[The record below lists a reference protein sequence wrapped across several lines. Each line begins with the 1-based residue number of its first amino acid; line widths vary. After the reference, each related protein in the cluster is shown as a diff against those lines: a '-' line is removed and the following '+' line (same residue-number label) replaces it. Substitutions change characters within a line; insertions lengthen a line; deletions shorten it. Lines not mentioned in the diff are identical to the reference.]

1 MSKIF
6 SFLCQKYS
14 KLQGA
19 FVGKIGRWL
28 SSKIETYIIG
38 IIESRI
44 QERIQSLLY
53 APSGDD
59 SPPLIEDRVL
69 LIKIDGSGK
78 NIVAGVL
85 SKSQGAEPG
94 EKKLYSRDSN
104 GDAQAI
110 IYLKSDG
117 TIEING
123 NADFAVAFNDLKTG
137 FDQLK
142 TDLNTFISV
151 FNAHVHSGVTTGGGL
166 SAISTTLGSTSTAS
180 IDNSKVSEVKL
191 P

>member
-1 MSKIF
+1 M
-6 SFLCQKYS
+6 
-14 KLQGA
+14 GR
-19 FVGKIGRWL
+19 IGRWL
-28 SSKIETYIIG
+28 SSKIETYITG

-44 QERIQSLLY
+44 QERIQSPLY

-59 SPPLIEDRVL
+59 SPPLPEDRVL

-85 SKSQGAEPG
+85 SESQGAEPG
-94 EKKLYSRDSN
+94 EKKLYSRDNN

-123 NADFAVAFNDLKTG
+123 NADFAVSH
-137 FDQLK
+137 
-142 TDLNTFISV
+142 TDLNTALQTFITDLNTKLITAFATVPYVWPGTSLDI
-151 FNAHVHSGVTTGGGL
+151 SG
-166 SAISTTLGSTSTAS
+166 
-180 IDNSKVSEVKL
+180 SKVSEVKL